1 MGMKSKKVSLQVK
14 VINEDEENDD
24 AGMCIYGKYDKE
36 EEDEDVEKVKIQ
48 ELNTIIDDLNK
59 QNTKLKEELDKY
71 NSIFVPDMT
80 TEQMK
85 YKIKTLENTILT
97 LESDLSTYKGEI
109 EVYREYYDNRQKEVL
124 KLQHNNIE
132 LTEIIAKNQI
142 DLLKMKADLT
152 TNSILR
158 MNIETLHKQ
167 MRDLDKIRTEENL
180 EFQQKIIELTEEK
193 NKLELQNT
201 TYNNRLEQIETLE
214 MQLDKIKQKNISIS
228 DDNNTL
234 NGIIAKIQ
242 SEKQTIVSKCILYN
256 DRIVQLEKQY
266 NDQREVEKNMKLK
279 HDELNRRITL
289 FENILNEKQNEI
301 SIMKDNKINSL
312 EIVGNTGEYE
322 GILYHQ
328 IKDIEKDN
336 IKLKELVTEK
346 DKQVN
351 IANKRYEQL
360 EDKIKSLLFEDKN

>member
-1 MGMKSKKVSLQVK
+1 
-14 VINEDEENDD
+14 
-24 AGMCIYGKYDKE
+24 
-36 EEDEDVEKVKIQ
+36 
-48 ELNTIIDDLNK
+48 
-59 QNTKLKEELDKY
+59 
-71 NSIFVPDMT
+71 MT

-85 YKIKTLENTILT
+85 CKIKTLENTILT

-201 TYNNRLEQIETLE
+201 TYNNRLELIETLE
-214 MQLDKIKQKNISIS
+214 MQLDKTKQKNISIS

-266 NDQREVEKNMKLK
+266 NDQREIEKNMKLK

-289 FENILNEKQNEI
+289 FENIINEKQNEI

-346 DKQVN
+346 DKQIN

-360 EDKIKSLLFEDKN
+360 EDKIKSLLFGDKN